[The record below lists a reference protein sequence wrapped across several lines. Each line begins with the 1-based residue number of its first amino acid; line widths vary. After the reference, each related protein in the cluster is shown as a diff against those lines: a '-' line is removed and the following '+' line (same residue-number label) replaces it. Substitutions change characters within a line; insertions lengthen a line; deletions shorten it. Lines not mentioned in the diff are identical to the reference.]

1 METHCVIK
9 FDNFLRSLLFYT
21 MDCAFSAYLRKN
33 PRGFAVFILSLC
45 CLLSANFFFFTEF
58 FVHAETASDTQSPK
72 LERAS
77 VSLKDDI
84 VLHYYISLPDGVTS
98 PSLTFSIDGSDAGV
112 SSFSQEENGLY
123 KFSFSGI
130 TPQLIFSTVSSI
142 LNYTENGETKTLALP
157 DYSVSEYCEN
167 LLLID
172 LYEGLSPKKLYALKA
187 VAVDILKYGKAASA
201 LVNGEETARLSL
213 SPEVL
218 ALSNERNGN
227 DDILPTKTVEATS
240 DKSVIWTAAGVSFS
254 SCVSVYFKAKVKTA
268 DIPSLK
274 FSIRYDKNGEF
285 VQSKSFSETKVD
297 EEYSTVKF
305 YSDGI
310 SPKFFTAP
318 LQAQIFIAGTG
329 DKYGGYCEYSVSSCV
344 YTNINDG
351 KYSDFVK
358 AVFAYGKSA
367 VLYENIDSLDFTT
380 TGSVENDDYALT
392 ATKDNYNYRI
402 ACPSV
407 YSDSY
412 KTEMSAD
419 GTHKLVLNSGY
430 VYDCFGA
437 IETEIPTYI
446 KIGNKLFTTDF
457 TSLPENI
464 TATNDNGVLA
474 ITLNNYN
481 SSVPLS
487 VCAPNGVEITL
498 NGDNHIC
505 YETVQKSVYSPVNA
519 TFSGSG
525 NLYSGVV
532 ETAELT
538 INNSSL
544 NISTGNA
551 TGNGYALKTTLSSY
565 GNIDITTNLD
575 YGFEMTGD
583 SNIQNG
589 NLTIDG
595 ANIGIK
601 GNGALQF
608 FGSETQIDI
617 QAVDVGIDI
626 ANKLNI
632 SSGATLTISAKSTG
646 IKAKTFT
653 ANGNVTI
660 TDTANSAIVL
670 SATTDNI
677 ALKKGSLKIIG
688 KNTGI
693 AAIDMTFFSG
703 NLSITSNMSISIT
716 GYKYGFSTT
725 ANATYAYGTESPCT
739 LNKENMTDIP
749 HLAFKGFSN

>member
-1 METHCVIK
+1 
-9 FDNFLRSLLFYT
+9 

-33 PRGFAVFILSLC
+33 PRVFAVIFLSLC
-45 CLLSANFFFFTEF
+45 CLLSANFFFFTGF

-72 LERAS
+72 LESAS

-84 VLHYYISLPDGVTS
+84 VLHYYLSLPDGAN
-98 PSLTFSIDGSDAGV
+98 PSSIEFSIDGSDAVV
-112 SSFSQEENGLY
+112 SLPQKEENGLY

-130 TPQLIFSTVSSI
+130 TPQLIFSNVSSV
-142 LNYTENGETKTLALP
+142 LNYTENGETKTFVLP
-157 DYSVSEYCEN
+157 DYSVSEYCEK

-172 LYEGLSPKKLYALKA
+172 SYKDLSPKKLYALKA

-201 LVNGEETARLSL
+201 LVNGEETTRLSL
-213 SPEVL
+213 SSEALV
-218 ALSNERNGN
+218 LSNEHNEN
-227 DDILPTKTVEATS
+227 DNILPTKTVETTS

-274 FSIRYDKNGEF
+274 FSIRYDKNGKF
-285 VQSKSFSETKVD
+285 IQSNKVITTPVD
-297 EEYSTVKF
+297 EEYSIVKF

-318 LQAQIFIAGTG
+318 LQAQIFTTETSE
-329 DKYGGYCEYSVSSCV
+329 KYGGYCEYSVSSCV
-344 YTNINDG
+344 NTNISDG

-367 VLYENIDSLDFTT
+367 VLYENIDDLEFTT
-380 TGSVENDDYALT
+380 TGSVEKDDYALT

-412 KTEMSAD
+412 KAEMSDD
-419 GTHKLVLNSGY
+419 GTYKLVLNSGY
-430 VYDCFGA
+430 FYDSFGA
-437 IETEIPTYI
+437 IETSVPTHL
-446 KIGNKLFTTDF
+446 KIGNKLFKSDF

-464 TATNDNGVLA
+464 TATDNGGVLA

-487 VCAPNGVEITL
+487 VCAPNGVNITL
-498 NGDNHIC
+498 NGNNYIC
-505 YETVQKSVYSPVNA
+505 YETSQKSVYSPVNV
-519 TFSGSG
+519 TFSGD
-525 NLYSGVV
+525 NLSCGVV
-532 ETAELT
+532 QTDCLT
-538 INNSSL
+538 VSEGCSL
-544 NISTGNA
+544 QISTGET
-551 TGNGYALKTTLSSY
+551 TGSGYALKTTLSSC
-565 GNIDITTNLD
+565 GNIDIKTNLD

-583 SNIQNG
+583 SRIENG

-595 ANIGIK
+595 ANTSIK
-601 GNGALQF
+601 GDGALQF

-626 ANKLNI
+626 TNKLNI
-632 SSGATLTISAKSTG
+632 SSGATLTISAKSIG
-646 IKAKTFT
+646 IKANTFT
-653 ANGNVTI
+653 ANGTVTI

-677 ALKKGSLKIIG
+677 SLRKGSLKIIG
-688 KNTGI
+688 KNMGI

-703 NLSITSNMSISIT
+703 SLSITSNMSISIT

-725 ANATYAYGTESPCT
+725 ANATYAYDTEALCT
-739 LNKENMTDIP
+739 LNEENMTDIP